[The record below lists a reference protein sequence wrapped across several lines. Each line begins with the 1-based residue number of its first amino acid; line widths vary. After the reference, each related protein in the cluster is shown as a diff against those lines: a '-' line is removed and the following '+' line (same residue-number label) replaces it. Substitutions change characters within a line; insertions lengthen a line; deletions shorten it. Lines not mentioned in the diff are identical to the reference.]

1 MKNNKIQQNI
11 PPGVTKTILMNHFL
25 GRSTKAKEVYLNTYL
40 ESINEAYK
48 LLEES
53 KLLFKN
59 QSYQRA
65 YFLGFSA
72 LEEISKSQL
81 AADVYTGLVSEEE
94 FKKSYRDHKKKIA
107 RVEWIKLDGNSYP
120 CFCSDMIRIKDFDFQ
135 KKLKSMY
142 VDVDFNSEIIS
153 SPNDSVSKEDAESI
167 IKAVEVG
174 LYRIYQVTEEDG
186 EQIGTK
192 GFMK

>member
-1 MKNNKIQQNI
+1 MSEIDDESHI
-11 PPGVTKTILMNHFL
+11 PAGVMKTILMNQL
-25 GRSTKAKEVYLNTYL
+25 SGRHNEAKSVYLNTYL

-48 LLEES
+48 LLKES
-53 KLLFKN
+53 KLLFDNK
-59 QSYQRA
+59 SWERA
-65 YFLGFSA
+65 YFLAFSA

-81 AADVYTGLVSEEE
+81 AADVYTGLISDGE
-94 FKKSYRDHKKKIA
+94 FKRAYKDHKKKIA

-120 CFCSDMIRIKDFDFQ
+120 YSSYDELRIQDFDFQ
-135 KKLKSMY
+135 KKLKAMY
-142 VDVDFNSEIIS
+142 VDVDFDAEKTS
-153 SPNDSVSKEDAESI
+153 SPSIAIEEHDAASI

-174 LYRIYQVTEEDG
+174 LLRIYEVTEENG